1 MCFSAA
7 GIENFL
13 IWLVLACAIIGI
25 LKILLPWILS
35 LAGIGVSGQV
45 GQIINILI
53 IAVVLIMVIILCF
66 GLFECVG
73 GLRLPGRP

>member
-7 GIENFL
+7 AIEQFL

-45 GQIINILI
+45 GQIINIVI

-73 GLRLPGRP
+73 GLRLPGR